1 MDIRLLILTSA
12 FMAGGILTA
21 RAYRSDWDQAVVF
34 TSPQVIVSFV
44 FSNFLLKYVNSGP
57 QAALLVLAMKPVG
70 YIAGVLM
77 TGIISG
83 KSIAWDSAVA
93 SMLAAPWV
101 ASVGSLVFMSTER
114 FAICKAWAS

>member
-1 MDIRLLILTSA
+1 MNIRLLILTSA

-21 RAYRSDWDQAVVF
+21 RAYRSDWGQAVVF
-34 TSPQVIVSFV
+34 TSTQVIVSFV

-57 QAALLVLAMKPVG
+57 QAALLLLAMKPVG

-93 SMLAAPWV
+93 SMFVAPW
-101 ASVGSLVFMSTER
+101 ASGAMCIAFMSIEQV
-114 FAICKAWAS
+114 AVLKA